1 MAHDETFTL
10 AADPDAAHLAA
21 QALFTT
27 VQKELATLLP
37 PSAEVL
43 HIGATAIPGCLTKG
57 DLDIVVRVARSDFVN
72 AERVLASRF
81 ARNSGSVRTEEFA
94 AFEDDERSPH
104 LGIQLTVTDSALDV
118 FHHFVEALRGNS
130 DLVRH
135 YNEIKLAHRGQP
147 MADYR
152 AAKDI
157 FIGQVLAS
165 CPHRPHPDE

>member
-1 MAHDETFTL
+1 MTRLSHSPPIPTRPVSQRRRFSR
-10 AADPDAAHLAA
+10 
-21 QALFTT
+21 QFR
-27 VQKELATLLP
+27 KELATLLP
-37 PSAEVL
+37 PSAEIL
-43 HIGATAIPGCLTKG
+43 HIGATAIPGSLTKG

-94 AFEDDERSPH
+94 AYEDDERSPH
-104 LGIQLTVTDSALDV
+104 LGIQLTIMGGTIDV

-135 YNEIKLAHRGQP
+135 YNEIKLSCSGQP

-157 FIGQVLAS
+157 FIGRVLAS
-165 CPHRPHPDE
+165 CPLRPHDNA